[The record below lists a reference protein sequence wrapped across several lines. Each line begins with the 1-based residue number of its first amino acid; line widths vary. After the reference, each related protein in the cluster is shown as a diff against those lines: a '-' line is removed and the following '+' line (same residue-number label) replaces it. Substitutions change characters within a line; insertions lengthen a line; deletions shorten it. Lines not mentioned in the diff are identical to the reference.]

1 MSTWEG
7 VFWHCLFS
15 FSIFFSFFFCSFF
28 CVVLSFPITML
39 IPGGQG
45 PEVGVTEAL
54 LCCFFFVCFFSWLDH
69 YSCSKSSLCYLE
81 GWLFFFGKIKVFC
94 SFLSKQH
101 GFSKGSCKETIYLL
115 SFLYLFLFVLYLL
128 YLFLPFLYYF
138 RFSCKVFVGLDF
150 SYTVYNWTLYLHAWY
165 LIILSRKF
173 IIIFLWSFLVSF
185 PDLSQGHVV
194 WTHSLHYLSIQ
205 SQCLQW

>member
-1 MSTWEG
+1 MTDRSACGTWRQSWRYWVG
-7 VFWHCLFS
+7 WGGSCHVYLGGS
-15 FSIFFSFFFCSFF
+15 FLTLSFFFFYFLRSFF

-101 GFSKGSCKETIYLL
+101 GFSKGSCKETIYYYPSSTFFFLFFIFYIFFCL
-115 SFLYLFLFVLYLL
+115 SFITSDSAARCLLVWIFHILYTIEHCIYMH
-128 YLFLPFLYYF
+128 
-138 RFSCKVFVGLDF
+138 D
-150 SYTVYNWTLYLHAWY
+150 
-165 LIILSRKF
+165 I
-173 IIIFLWSFLVSF
+173 
-185 PDLSQGHVV
+185 
-194 WTHSLHYLSIQ
+194 
-205 SQCLQW
+205 